1 MSKPEWGIKRICQ
14 NCNARFYDMHRQPII
29 CPKCEHVFDPEVLIK
44 KRRGRPP
51 LSEAKPLPVPGGLEG
66 DLALELEEDL
76 IPLGETDDL
85 LEDTSDF
92 GEEEDVVGI
101 EPTPHDDKSY

>member
-14 NCNARFYDMHRQPII
+14 NCNARFYDMHRQPIV
-29 CPKCEHVFDPEVLIK
+29 CPKCEHTFDPDFFVK

-51 LSEAKPLPVPGGLEG
+51 LSDVKSLPIPPELDETLDIDLEG
-66 DLALELEEDL
+66 DLT
-76 IPLGETDDL
+76 PLDESDDL

-92 GEEEDVVGI
+92 GEEEAVVGI
-101 EPTPHDDKSY
+101 EPVLHDD

>member
-14 NCNARFYDMHRQPII
+14 NCNARFYDMCRQPIV
-29 CPKCEHVFDPEVLIK
+29 CPKCSTTFDPDVFVK

-51 LSEAKPLPVPGGLEG
+51 ASEVKPVPVPAEIEENL
-66 DLALELEEDL
+66 DIELEEDL
-76 IPLGETDDL
+76 APLEDGEGL

-92 GEEEDVVGI
+92 GEDEDVVGI
-101 EPTPHDDKSY
+101 ETSSDED

>member
-14 NCNARFYDMHRQPII
+14 NCSTRFYDMCRQPII
-29 CPKCEHVFDPEVLIK
+29 CPKCEHTFDPETLIK

-51 LSEAKPLPVPGGLEG
+51 LSESKVLPVPV
-66 DLALELEEDL
+66 ELEAELDIDLVEDL
-76 IPLGETDDL
+76 TPLSESDDL

-92 GEEEDVVGI
+92 GEDEDVVGI
-101 EPTPHDDKSY
+101 EPTSHDD

>member
-14 NCNARFYDMHRQPII
+14 NCTTRFYDMQRQPIV
-29 CPKCEHVFDPEVLIK
+29 CPKCEHIFDPDTLIK

-51 LSEAKPLPVPGGLEG
+51 LSETKPVPTPVDLEE
-66 DLALELEEDL
+66 ALVLDLEEDL
-76 IPLGETDDL
+76 TSLDESDDV

-92 GEEEDVVGI
+92 GEDESVVGI
-101 EPTPHDDKSY
+101 EPIVRDD

>member
-14 NCNARFYDMHRQPII
+14 NCTTRFYDMHRQPII
-29 CPKCEHVFDPEVLIK
+29 CPKCEHVFDPDTLIK

-51 LSEAKPLPVPGGLEG
+51 LSESKALPVPAELEVVL
-66 DLALELEEDL
+66 DIDLEEDL
-76 IPLGETDDL
+76 TPLTESDDL

-92 GEEEDVVGI
+92 GGDEAVVPI
-101 EPTPHDDKSY
+101 ARDD

>member
-14 NCNARFYDMHRQPII
+14 NCTTRFYDMGRHPIV
-29 CPKCEHVFDPEVLIK
+29 CPKCEHIFDPDILIK

-51 LSEAKPLPVPGGLEG
+51 LSEVKVVPTPIDLEE
-66 DLALELEEDL
+66 ALVSSLEEDL
-76 IPLGETDDL
+76 TSLDESDDV

-92 GEEEDVVGI
+92 GGGDEVVGGI
-101 EPTPHDDKSY
+101 EPIVHDD

>member
-14 NCNARFYDMHRQPII
+14 NCTTRFYDMHHQPII
-29 CPKCEHVFDPEVLIK
+29 CPKCEQVFDPDTLIK

-51 LSEAKPLPVPGGLEG
+51 LSEAKVVPTPVDLEE
-66 DLALELEEDL
+66 ALVLDLEEDL
-76 IPLGETDDL
+76 TSLDESDDV

-92 GEEEDVVGI
+92 GEDESVVGI
-101 EPTPHDDKSY
+101 EPIARDD

>member
-14 NCNARFYDMHRQPII
+14 NCTTRFYDMRRQPII
-29 CPKCEHVFDPEVLIK
+29 CPKCDHPFDPEVLIK

-51 LSEAKPLPVPGGLEG
+51 LSEAKTTPIPPELDVVL
-66 DLALELEEDL
+66 DIDLEEDL
-76 IPLGETDDL
+76 TPLGESDDL

-92 GEEEDVVGI
+92 GEDEDVVGI
-101 EPTPHDDKSY
+101 ETTPRDD